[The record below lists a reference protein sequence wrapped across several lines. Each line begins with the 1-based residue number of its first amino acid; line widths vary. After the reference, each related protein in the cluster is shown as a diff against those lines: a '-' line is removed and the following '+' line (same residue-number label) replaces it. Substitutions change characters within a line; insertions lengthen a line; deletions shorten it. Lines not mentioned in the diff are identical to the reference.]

1 MRTGIIPSGLPSDV
15 PLGRGCPFYTKEE
28 FPTTNTA
35 KVSDLRTIRRADIPE
50 EYLDIYDALGAD
62 AFLKLVRLCGGQSLY
77 LPKLD
82 SLERQGRNRELRARF
97 NGGNYR
103 ALAAQ
108 FRLSERQ
115 VRKILNERTA

>member
-1 MRTGIIPSGLPSDV
+1 M
-15 PLGRGCPFYTKEE
+15 
-28 FPTTNTA
+28 TNTA
-35 KVSDLRTIRRADIPE
+35 NPADLRTIRRDDIPE
-50 EYLDIYDALGAD
+50 EYLDIYDELGAK
-62 AFLKLVRLCGGQSLY
+62 AFLKLVQLCGGQSLY

-82 SLERQGRNRELRARF
+82 SLERGGRNREIRARF

-115 VRKILNERTA
+115 VRKILNGRTD

>member
-1 MRTGIIPSGLPSDV
+1 M
-15 PLGRGCPFYTKEE
+15 
-28 FPTTNTA
+28 TNTVHLA
-35 KVSDLRTIRRADIPE
+35 ELRAIRRADIPE
-50 EYLDIYDALGAD
+50 EYLDIYDALGED
-62 AFLKLVRLCGGQSLY
+62 AFLKLVRLCGGTSLY

-82 SLERQGRNRELRARF
+82 SLEREGRDRQIRALF

-115 VRKILNERTA
+115 VRKIISGSRT

>member
-1 MRTGIIPSGLPSDV
+1 MPKTEHNREVLFEDV
-15 PLGRGCPFYTKEE
+15 
-28 FPTTNTA
+28 
-35 KVSDLRTIRRADIPE
+35 PE
-50 EYLDIYDALGAD
+50 EYRDIVDAIGME
-62 AFLKLVRLCGGQSLY
+62 AFLKLVYVCGGQSLY

-82 SLERQGRNRELRARF
+82 SLERGDRDRQIRALF

-115 VRKILNERTA
+115 IRKIINGRRA

>member
-1 MRTGIIPSGLPSDV
+1 M
-15 PLGRGCPFYTKEE
+15 
-28 FPTTNTA
+28 TNTTSLA
-35 KVSDLRTIRRADIPE
+35 GLRAIRRTDIPE
-50 EYLDIYDALGAD
+50 EYQDIYDELGAES
-62 AFLKLVRLCGGQSLY
+62 FLKLIRLCGGTSLY

-82 SLERQGRNRELRARF
+82 SLEREGRDRQIRALF

-115 VRKILNERTA
+115 IRKILNGQK

>member
-1 MRTGIIPSGLPSDV
+1 M
-15 PLGRGCPFYTKEE
+15 
-28 FPTTNTA
+28 TNTIHLT
-35 KVSDLRTIRRADIPE
+35 DLRTIRRTDIPD
-50 EYLDIYDALGAD
+50 EYLDIYDALGAE
-62 AFLKLVRLCGGQSLY
+62 AFLNLVRLCGGQSLY

-82 SLERQGRNRELRARF
+82 SLEREGRNREIRARF

-115 VRKILNERTA
+115 VRKILNGRAD